1 MDAEGSSTLRD
12 QARRLW
18 SQAVFRR
25 EESAKVLRQL
35 QWERAGPNPIVLDAE
50 VQRDCVEWLA
60 KYILVAASAGNDY
73 VVIPYLEVPAVAK
86 RWEAVKQYSQICD
99 KDLRN
104 SVDAIK
110 AAFQKAHPEFG
121 DQPSQLLGQSFR
133 FDI

>member
-1 MDAEGSSTLRD
+1 MDAEGSLRD
-12 QARRLW
+12 QARRL
-18 SQAVFRR
+18 RDR
-25 EESAKVLRQL
+25 EVLRRVEAAKALQQL
-35 QWERAGPNPIVLDAE
+35 QWERAGPNPIVDNPQ
-50 VQRDCVEWLA
+50 VQRECVDWLA

-86 RWEAVKQYSQICD
+86 RWKAVKQYSQICD
-99 KDLRN
+99 KDLRY

-110 AAFQKAHPEFG
+110 AAFQKVHPEFG